1 MPRVF
6 TAAIVRGLDRS
17 RKLIVGQKVISLEII
32 HALIEPIVHQASCV
46 IWTAKLEQLQCECA
60 LAFEVR
66 PSRMDLRSGHR
77 AVIDM
82 PFNFKVGI
90 WLDRAGGPQRSHA
103 SSKI

>member
-1 MPRVF
+1 MPRDLS
-6 TAAIVRGLDRS
+6 AAMVRSLDRS
-17 RKLIVGQKVISLEII
+17 RRLIVGQKVVSLEII
-32 HALIEPIVHQASCV
+32 NALVEPIVHQASCV

-82 PFNFKVGI
+82 PFNFKIGI
-90 WLDRAGGPQRSHA
+90 WLDRTGGAQRSH
-103 SSKI
+103 SGSKI

>member
-1 MPRVF
+1 MPRDLS
-6 TAAIVRGLDRS
+6 AAMVRGLDRS
-17 RKLIVGQKVISLEII
+17 RKLIVGQKVISLEIVL
-32 HALIEPIVHQASCV
+32 ALIEPIVHQASCV

-82 PFNFKVGI
+82 PFNFKIGI
-90 WLDRAGGPQRSHA
+90 WLDRTCGAQRSY
-103 SSKI
+103 SGGKI